1 MKHESDG
8 LVVDDAPALTDEERQ
23 ILDRHHKVIQ
33 LDEYRRR
40 QWLERNTVPMG
51 GEAA

>member
-33 LDEYRRR
+33 LDEYRR
-40 QWLERNTVPMG
+40 QKWLRHYTRPMG